1 MEKKYGLIFQGEQI
15 KNARKSLG
23 FTQRKLAEKMEVSDS
38 VVRMW
43 ENGHRRVTMRY
54 VEKLCQIL
62 KIPTSIFLDEDGKLI
77 GYYQYRLSKENSFSP
92 FAVFRDL
99 SKNKKL
105 KHKERFKNEFKTY
118 LEIISEEFY
127 NNGYCLRVI
136 KRGEKSE

>member
-77 GYYQYRLSKENSFSP
+77 GYYQYRLSKE
-92 FAVFRDL
+92 D
-99 SKNKKL
+99 
-105 KHKERFKNEFKTY
+105 
-118 LEIISEEFY
+118 
-127 NNGYCLRVI
+127 
-136 KRGEKSE
+136 